1 MFGFRSTGQGTTATI
16 NAQPIRVLKG
26 ETLLT
31 AALREGVD
39 FPHSCRVGSCASCK
53 CRLLEGQVRELTESG
68 YLLTQEELDQQ
79 TILACQSVPLGPV
92 RIEFSQ
98 SQALAVQ
105 SCSATVLAQEPLT
118 HDIVRLTLQLD
129 QALHYK
135 PGQFALIS
143 LASLPGVTRSYSFAS
158 PPDAL
163 GRVEFFVRR
172 VAGGCFSEHV
182 HASSLV
188 GQQAQVQGPMGQ
200 FWLRESQAPLLFV
213 AGGSGLAPVM
223 AMLRAMQA
231 QGLARSVTLLFGA
244 RTQADLYGL
253 DELRAMAADWAG
265 PFQFMPV
272 LSEAQD
278 DASWTGM
285 RGLVTAP
292 LAQLV
297 EPGTHAYLCGPPGMV
312 DAASAQLQHLG
323 IGKRHIHADR
333 FVTQQDAG
341 MSGQQTATAAP
352 APHWQPALPLEPA
365 AGVWQYLKFSL
376 FHMLGLITAA
386 SFFAGGVWS
395 TVSLLSINMA
405 FLVGDMVS
413 GDDTS
418 APNYRHPWVLTW
430 LLWLA
435 LPVLMLT
442 CFASVWSVSAGDPL
456 GVGALL
462 SVWVGTDLLA
472 LRDAT
477 HWMHHVS
484 TFLATGMMV
493 GMLGTI
499 PGHELSHRTGDPV
512 SHRVG
517 RWMMAFSFDPG
528 YAIEHLYGHHRYVST
543 LDDPSTAPRGR
554 SVYAHIVISSVRG
567 NLSAW
572 EIEAAR
578 LRRKNLRVL
587 SWRNAYLRGVAMTAL
602 LLGAAWAMG
611 GVWAMLFF
619 TACGLLGKALLEVVN
634 YMEHYGIVRDPAQP
648 VQSRH
653 AWNTNS
659 RLSSWAMFNLTRHSH
674 HHAQGEV
681 HYQDLQAFPHAP
693 MMLGGYVVTILVAH
707 IPPLWHH
714 LMTPKVKAWDRD
726 YANAAERVLAAQ
738 ANARAGWA

>member
-1 MFGFRSTGQGTTATI
+1 MFGFNSAGQGTTATI
-16 NAQPIRVLKG
+16 NSHPIRVLKG

-39 FPHSCRVGSCASCK
+39 FPHSCRVGGCASCK
-53 CRLLEGQVRELTESG
+53 CRLVEGRVRELTESS

-92 RIEFSQ
+92 RIEISGTQ
-98 SQALAVQ
+98 TLAVQ
-105 SCSATVLAQEPLT
+105 ICSATVLAQEPLT

-129 QALHYK
+129 QALHYL
-135 PGQFALIS
+135 PGQFALIG

-158 PPDAL
+158 PPDAQ

-172 VAGGCFSEHV
+172 VAGGRFSEHV
-182 HASSLV
+182 HKASLV
-188 GQQAQVQGPMGQ
+188 GQQAQVQAPMGQ

-253 DELRAMAADWAG
+253 DELRAMAANWAG
-265 PFQFMPV
+265 SFQFVPV

-292 LAQLV
+292 LAHGV

-312 DAASAQLQHLG
+312 DAASAQLQHIG
-323 IGKRHIHADR
+323 ISRQHIHADR
-333 FVTQQDAG
+333 FVTQQDIG
-341 MSGQQTATAAP
+341 MTSQGPTRAAPDLQTALA
-352 APHWQPALPLEPA
+352 LEPA

-376 FHMLGLITAA
+376 FHLLGLITAA

-395 TVSLLSINMA
+395 TVSLLSINFA
-405 FLVGDMVS
+405 FLLGDMFL
-413 GDDTS
+413 GDDSS
-418 APNYRHPWVLTW
+418 APNYRHPWAMTL

-435 LPVLMLT
+435 LPVLVLT
-442 CFASVWSVSAGDPL
+442 SFASVWSVSAGDPL
-456 GVGALL
+456 GVGAML
-462 SVWVGTDLLA
+462 SVWVGSDLLA
-472 LRDAT
+472 ARDAT

-484 TFLATGMMV
+484 TFLAMGMMI
-493 GMLGTI
+493 GILGII
-499 PGHELSHRTGDPV
+499 PAHELSHRTWDPV
-512 SHRVG
+512 SLLLG
-517 RWMMAFSFDPG
+517 RWMLAFGFDSG
-528 YAIEHLYGHHRYVST
+528 FSIEHVYGHHRYVST

-554 SVYAHIVISSVRG
+554 SVYAHIVVSTVRG
-567 NLSAW
+567 NVGAW
-572 EIEAAR
+572 KIEAAR
-578 LRRKNLRVL
+578 LRRKGLSLL
-587 SWRNAYLRGVAMTAL
+587 SWRNVYLRGLAMSAL

-619 TACGLLGKALLEVVN
+619 VACGLLGKALLEVVN
-634 YMEHYGIVRDPAQP
+634 YMQHYGIVRDPEQP

-653 AWNTNS
+653 SWNTNS
-659 RLSSWAMFNLTRHSH
+659 RLSSLAMFNLTRHSH

-681 HYQDLQAFPHAP
+681 PYQDLQAYPHAP

-738 ANARAGWA
+738 ANVRAGWV